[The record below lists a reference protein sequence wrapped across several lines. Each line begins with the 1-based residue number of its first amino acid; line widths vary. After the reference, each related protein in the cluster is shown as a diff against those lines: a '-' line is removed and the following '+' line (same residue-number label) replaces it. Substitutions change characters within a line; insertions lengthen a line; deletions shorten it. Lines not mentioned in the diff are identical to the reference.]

1 MTIQKKELTL
11 QTNGYKNLAPA
22 VQLDEISITLR
33 NSFNCKQVVF
43 WLTKKGTD
51 GISPVVK
58 TSISN
63 YSSTL
68 ASQSNY
74 KFKIFSEDAVIH
86 EVMYC
91 PNFYDFDSEQYHKIM
106 LQEKLKGSYM
116 LQIV

>member
-11 QTNGYKNLAPA
+11 QTNGYKSLAPA
-22 VQLDEISITLR
+22 AQLDEISITLL
-33 NSFNCKQVVF
+33 NSFNSKRVVF
-43 WLTKKGTD
+43 WPTKKGTD

-58 TSISN
+58 TSTSN

-86 EVMYC
+86 KVMYS
-91 PNFYDFDSEQYHKIM
+91 PNYYNFDSLQYHKIM
-106 LQEKLKGSYM
+106 IQEKLNSSYI
-116 LQIV
+116 L

>member
-11 QTNGYKNLAPA
+11 QTNGYKSLAPA
-22 VQLDEISITLR
+22 VQLDEISVTLL
-33 NSFNCKQVVF
+33 NSFNSKRVVF

-58 TSISN
+58 TSTSN

-86 EVMYC
+86 
-91 PNFYDFDSEQYHKIM
+91 KIM
-106 LQEKLKGSYM
+106 TLQIFMISIHTIMIQEKPNGSYVM
-116 LQIV
+116 

>member
-11 QTNGYKNLAPA
+11 QTNGYKSLAPA
-22 VQLDEISITLR
+22 VQLDEISVTLL
-33 NSFNCKQVVF
+33 NSFNSKRVVF

-58 TSISN
+58 TSTYN

-86 EVMYC
+86 KVMYC
-91 PNFYDFDSEQYHKIM
+91 PNFSDFDSEQYHKIM
-106 LQEKLKGSYM
+106 LQDKFKGSYI
-116 LQIV
+116 L